1 MIVNEDKQTEK
12 LTNFCRAICFPLSI
26 FYSYF
31 HLLVDAVFLEASYPY
46 FGVRERRVERD

>member
-1 MIVNEDKQTEK
+1 MIVNENKQTEK

-31 HLLVDAVFLEASYPY
+31 HLLVDALFLEALIEDDNRTISC
-46 FGVRERRVERD
+46 FEF